1 MDDKKPYIAIIVIQ
15 AIYAGM
21 TLLSKAAFNGGMN
34 TAVFVCYRQAI
45 GTAVLVP
52 FALALTRSAPSLSF
66 VILVKIFLLALLGTT
81 FSLNVLSVAINYT
94 SAAVA
99 SAATNTIPVMTF
111 LLALVFRMET
121 IKLKSISGIAKIFGV
136 ALCLAG
142 VLVIAFYEGPSLKSL
157 NHLQLSLLGTNAI
170 DNDTNSK
177 QKWVLGTFLMVV
189 FTTSWSLWI
198 VLQGLILQ
206 EYPSKL
212 LFSALCNTFG
222 TIQSFLV
229 GLAFERDF
237 AEWKLHL
244 DEGLL
249 AVAYNGIFVSG
260 IAFYLQAWC
269 IEKKGPVFMA
279 MSQPLAL
286 VFTIVCSLF
295 LPGQVIILGSV
306 LGGVLMV
313 GGLYSVLWGKSRE
326 MQPTEDMPSPVR
338 PLLLYGSD

>member
-1 MDDKKPYIAIIVIQ
+1 MDDKKPYMAIIVIQ

-21 TLLSKAAFNGGMN
+21 AMLSKAAFNGGMN

-52 FALALTRSAPSLSF
+52 FAIAFGRSAPSLSF

-81 FSLNVLSVAINYT
+81 FCVNVVSVTINYT
-94 SAAVA
+94 SATVA

-136 ALCLAG
+136 ALCLAR

-157 NHLQLSLLGTNAI
+157 KHQQLSFLGTNTI
-170 DNDTNSK
+170 DNYTNSK
-177 QKWVLGTFLMVV
+177 TKWVLGTFLMVL
-189 FTTSWSLWI
+189 FTTCWSLWI
-198 VLQGLILQ
+198 VLQGLISK

-212 LFSALCNTFG
+212 VFGALCDIFG

-229 GLAFERDF
+229 GLGFERDF

-244 DEGLL
+244 DAGLL
-249 AVAYNGIFVSG
+249 AVAYNGIFIAGV
-260 IAFYLQAWC
+260 AFYLQAWC
-269 IEKKGPVFMA
+269 IGKKGPVFMA

-286 VFTIVCSLF
+286 VFTIIFSLF
-295 LPGQVIILGSV
+295 LPGEVIILGSV
-306 LGGVLMV
+306 LGGLLMV
-313 GGLYSVLWGKSRE
+313 GGLYSILWGKSRE
-326 MQPTEDMPSPVR
+326 MQPTKDLPSPVR